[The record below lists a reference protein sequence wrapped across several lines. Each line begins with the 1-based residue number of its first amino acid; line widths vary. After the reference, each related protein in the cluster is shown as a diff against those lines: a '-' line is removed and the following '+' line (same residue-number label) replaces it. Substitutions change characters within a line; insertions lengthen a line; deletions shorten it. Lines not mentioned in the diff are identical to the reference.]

1 MDWASSTFVALLM
14 TGLTGTIFYLA
25 GLICRRAIGYD
36 VAFRRFLAY
45 ATLGSFLLPLVFTVL
60 YLTRRITEMK
70 ITSDSNLFY
79 NTPRMRDVG
88 IALGCIWIGLFAL
101 LLIRKLYHRFRWS
114 LVCRG
119 NIPEEDEAVEGL
131 FHEICEE
138 LQVKGKVALVRND
151 LIDTPCI
158 TYCHG
163 YVVMLPFIRYTEKE
177 LQVIFCHELCHYLH
191 RDLHLK
197 TTGCIVV
204 LLHAFNPAVYVL
216 FRQINL
222 MCEEACDAAASKK
235 GEKMFTK
242 QEYMAVILRSLIGDN
257 RKNRYQL
264 FALSDDKTNFERRVE
279 YMSRTHKKGGLKKGA
294 AVIAAAAFL
303 MGSSMTAL
311 AAGDGLVEAYK
322 DMADETSVKNTYD
335 GIVGTN
341 VDVSDEEALEVLCKA
356 YNLDPSKVT
365 IMEDDADPASLVRKI
380 TWIVPKGETYMSS
393 GFVQEV
399 GDNVCVTVQGT
410 PESLNYQMG
419 LKDPEDIMWYVEGF
433 GKIHQDFTIGIK
445 GRHYF
450 FVTNL
455 SEQADLDIEAAI
467 VR

>member
-138 LQVKGKVALVRND
+138 LQVKGKVALARND

-158 TYCHG
+158 TYYHG

-279 YMSRTHKKGGLKKGA
+279 YMSRTHKKGSLKKSA

>member
-1 MDWASSTFVALLM
+1 MALLM

-70 ITSDSNLFY
+70 IKSDSNLFY

-101 LLIRKLYHRFRWS
+101 LL
-114 LVCRG
+114 RG
-119 NIPEEDEAVEGL
+119 NIPEEDEAVERL

-138 LQVKGKVALVRND
+138 LQVKGKVALARND
-151 LIDTPCI
+151 LIGTPCI
-158 TYCHG
+158 TYYHG

-197 TTGCIVV
+197 TAGCIVV

-242 QEYMAVILRSLIGDN
+242 QEYMAVILRSLIGDD

-279 YMSRTHKKGGLKKGA
+279 YMSRTHKRGGLKKSA

-311 AAGDGLVEAYK
+311 AAGDGMVEAYK
-322 DMADETSVKNTYD
+322 DMAEETSVWNTYD
-335 GIVGTN
+335 GMVGTN
-341 VDVSDEEALEVLCKA
+341 VDVADQEALEVLCKA
-356 YNLDPSKVT
+356 YDLDPSKVT

-410 PESLNYQMG
+410 PEDVNYRTG
-419 LKDPEDIMWYVEGF
+419 LKDPDDIMWYVEGS

-450 FVTNL
+450 FVSNQ
-455 SEQADLDIEAAI
+455 SEEEDLDIEAAI

>member
-1 MDWASSTFVALLM
+1 
-14 TGLTGTIFYLA
+14 
-25 GLICRRAIGYD
+25 
-36 VAFRRFLAY
+36 
-45 ATLGSFLLPLVFTVL
+45 
-60 YLTRRITEMK
+60 
-70 ITSDSNLFY
+70 
-79 NTPRMRDVG
+79 
-88 IALGCIWIGLFAL
+88 
-101 LLIRKLYHRFRWS
+101 
-114 LVCRG
+114 
-119 NIPEEDEAVEGL
+119 
-131 FHEICEE
+131 
-138 LQVKGKVALVRND
+138 
-151 LIDTPCI
+151 
-158 TYCHG
+158 
-163 YVVMLPFIRYTEKE
+163 
-177 LQVIFCHELCHYLH
+177 
-191 RDLHLK
+191 
-197 TTGCIVV
+197 
-204 LLHAFNPAVYVL
+204 
-216 FRQINL
+216 
-222 MCEEACDAAASKK
+222 
-235 GEKMFTK
+235 
-242 QEYMAVILRSLIGDN
+242 
-257 RKNRYQL
+257 
-264 FALSDDKTNFERRVE
+264 
-279 YMSRTHKKGGLKKGA
+279 MSRTHKKGSLKKSA